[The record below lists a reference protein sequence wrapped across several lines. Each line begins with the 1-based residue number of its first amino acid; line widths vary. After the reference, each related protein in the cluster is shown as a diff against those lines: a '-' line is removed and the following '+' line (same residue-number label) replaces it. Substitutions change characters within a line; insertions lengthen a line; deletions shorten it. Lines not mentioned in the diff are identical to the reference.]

1 MTLTREEVLHIAK
14 LARLGLSEAEVATF
28 ERQLSQIL
36 EYFALLNEV
45 DTTDVPPTAFA
56 IPLENVMRD
65 DVPRPSTPRAAILA
79 NAPLVE
85 EGYIRVRA
93 VLE

>member
-45 DTTDVPPTAFA
+45 DTTGIPPTAFA

-65 DVPRPSTPRAAILA
+65 DVPRPSMGRAAILA